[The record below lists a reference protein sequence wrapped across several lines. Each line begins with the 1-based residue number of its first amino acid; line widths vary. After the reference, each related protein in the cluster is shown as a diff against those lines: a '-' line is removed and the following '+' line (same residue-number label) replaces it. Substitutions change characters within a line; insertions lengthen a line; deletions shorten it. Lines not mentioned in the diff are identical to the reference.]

1 MSPEGDKFGDP
12 PPGTRSKAGSRRGA
26 KPASESASATEAVLR
41 FIHEGIRTGR
51 LLPGQRLR
59 ERELIQQ
66 CSVSRSAVR
75 EALRTLAADGTI
87 QVEHRRSA
95 VVRQFTRRE
104 IWEQYQIREVLEGL
118 AASLAASRVGVSGYE
133 QELLEL
139 EKAMAQ
145 AASRNERD
153 RYLLLNYELHRLIV
167 RMSGNAGIQEH
178 LDRAKTTQLRL
189 QAARFLDD
197 EWLRRSHA
205 DHSEIIHAILSG
217 ESAEA
222 EAAMRRHIRGTR
234 RSVHEMPESMF
245 GGSEKSAANEL
256 EPLQV
261 EQSGD
266 VGKSEA
272 LIRRA

>member
-1 MSPEGDKFGDP
+1 MGPEVGKLRDP
-12 PPGTRSKAGSRRGA
+12 PVETQPKEVSRSGA
-26 KPASESASATEAVLR
+26 PSASESASATEAVLR
-41 FIHEGIRTGR
+41 FIQEGIRSGR
-51 LLPGQRLR
+51 LLPGQRLL
-59 ERELIQQ
+59 ERELIQR

-95 VVRQFTRRE
+95 IVRQFTRRE

-118 AASLAASRVGVSGYE
+118 AASLAASRVGVSGCE

-145 AASRNERD
+145 AASRDERD
-153 RYLLLNYELHRLIV
+153 GYLQLNYELHRLIV
-167 RMSGNAGIQEH
+167 RMSGNASIQGH
-178 LDRAKTTQLRL
+178 LDRARTTQLRL
-189 QAARFLDD
+189 QAARFLDE

-205 DHSEIIHAILSG
+205 DHNAIIHAILSG
-217 ESAEA
+217 ESTEA

-245 GGSEKSAANEL
+245 GRSEMSAADEL
-256 EPLQV
+256 EPPQA
-261 EQSGD
+261 EQSD
-266 VGKSEA
+266 TSGKSGG